1 MVYEYMGKI
10 LRVNLVEEKISI
22 ESLPLEDILRK

>member
-1 MVYEYMGKI
+1 MVYGYMGKV

-22 ESLPLEDILRK
+22 EFLPLEDILRK